1 MSLLKKNTKQSKAN
15 KQQKNEPKLNYEMQR
30 EIEDA
35 FSFYDPKKTKQIN
48 RDNLKCILGNFG
60 FQQAA
65 ASQIDQFL

>member
-1 MSLLKKNTKQSKAN
+1 MSLLKKHSKNGKAL
-15 KQQKNEPKLNYEMQR
+15 KAQKNEPKLNCDMQR

-48 RDNLKCILGNFG
+48 RDHLKCILGNFG

-65 ASQIDQFL
+65 AS